1 MSDSIDRRVSHSR
14 HAPTR
19 HALAPSRRYRRCHI
33 YEQCRP
39 RTRRSRGR
47 RPLPVGGIEIFGPR
61 PNRAV
66 FSCAARVP
74 RGERCA
80 ARRRRNPPIRA
91 FWREGGNDVPG
102 PLPSIAGARHIY
114 SKAPAARGNR
124 LRRAACHARRAAARR
139 PRDGRRRAA
148 RPQGRGSRTMIQ
160 LCTGGVAPTGNSH
173 SRWTTK
179 PWRS

>member
-14 HAPTR
+14 QAPTR
-19 HALAPSRRYRRCHI
+19 HALAPSRRYRRWHM
-33 YEQCRP
+33 YQQCRAPAGREAAPSPSEELKSSDRDRTAPSFPAP
-39 RTRRSRGR
+39 RACCAGR
-47 RPLPVGGIEIFGPR
+47 DAPR
-61 PNRAV
+61 
-66 FSCAARVP
+66 
-74 RGERCA
+74 
-80 ARRRRNPPIRA
+80 
-91 FWREGGNDVPG
+91 
-102 PLPSIAGARHIY
+102 AGAEIRQSVLSGAKGETTLQDRYHQLQARGIV
-114 SKAPAARGNR
+114 KAPAARGNR